1 MKMRKF
7 FLAAVSVAALSPV
20 AYAADM
26 APAPTVYD
34 WSGVYIG
41 LNAGVAWSNSE
52 VDGDLDCAYTGSSTG
67 SAGDLFCDNFDAAG
81 DALRH
86 GVDDGDAVFSGGAMI
101 GANWQWEAFVLGVEA
116 DVNYANFGSSGSS
129 DYVYDPLGQDTAD
142 YISTRAEL
150 DANWW
155 GTLRGRMGFAA
166 DNWLFYGTG
175 GLAWG
180 AIDAS
185 ARIDYCFDV
194 DCNTGWTAR
203 GSESET
209 LIGWTAGAGIEYG
222 WDNWTFGAE
231 YLYVDLGSTD
241 FDHNYALNGG
251 VSLPTDVAVSGNA
264 DVDYQFS
271 VVRATAKLKF

>member
-1 MKMRKF
+1 MIHLVRILLTTF
-7 FLAAVSVAALSPV
+7 PLELS
-20 AYAADM
+20 
-26 APAPTVYD
+26 
-34 WSGVYIG
+34 S
-41 LNAGVAWSNSE
+41 
-52 VDGDLDCAYTGSSTG
+52 
-67 SAGDLFCDNFDAAG
+67 
-81 DALRH
+81 
-86 GVDDGDAVFSGGAMI
+86 
-101 GANWQWEAFVLGVEA
+101 
-116 DVNYANFGSSGSS
+116 
-129 DYVYDPLGQDTAD
+129 
-142 YISTRAEL
+142 

-209 LIGWTAGAGIEYG
+209 LVGWTAGAGIEYG